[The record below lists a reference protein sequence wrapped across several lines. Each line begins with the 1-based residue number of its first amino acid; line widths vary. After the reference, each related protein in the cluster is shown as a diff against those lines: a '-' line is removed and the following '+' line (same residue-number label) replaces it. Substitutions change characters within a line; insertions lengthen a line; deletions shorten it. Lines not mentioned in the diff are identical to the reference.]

1 MKNIIKILILIPSL
15 SFAQRI
21 DNMATFRDIKS
32 DNYFRIHY
40 DNDYFTATDYYYT
53 QGYNFEFTSPRLK
66 SNPLNKLLYSP
77 KSNEKKYGLSIEHM
91 GYTPTSIRF
100 DNILYGDRPFAAAIM
115 LKSFLVATD
124 TVSKSRVGSALNI
137 GIIGPGAFGNEMQTG
152 IHKWVGDIKPL
163 GWHNQ
168 IKNDLV
174 LNYEITHEKQLV
186 RPNDF
191 FALNSYEKLK
201 IGTINTNVSAGLT
214 TVFGIINNPFTSV
227 RNKNKFQIYGYLQG
241 LGTLVGYDATLQGG
255 IFNRE
260 SPYTIANSDIE
271 RVTFQTN
278 FGIIMQYKAVYL
290 EYSRSELSKEFK
302 TGNFHKWGGF
312 RIGFKL

>member
-53 QGYNFEFTSPRLK
+53 QGYNFELISPRLK
-66 SNPLNKLLYSP
+66 TNPLNKLFYSP

-191 FALNSYEKLK
+191 FTLNSYGKLK
-201 IGTINTNVSAGLT
+201 IGTINTNISAGLT

-227 RNKNKFQIYGYLQG
+227 KNKNKFQIYGYLQG